1 MIYSRGWNTEEDS
14 MRLRE
19 SLLLGLVLL
28 VPCAPRA
35 QAQNLVLNPEFNLN
49 SGSSAPDWTISG
61 LHAFYE
67 GAGSADSVFS
77 TINPAAPA
85 SFFAALAEGGTN
97 TLSQNVGGLIVGD
110 TYNVSFSLASS
121 VSDGSLTASLDGQ
134 TLNTIPGGPTGTQAA
149 APGPGYAWSTY
160 TSTITY
166 SGATNLLSFTGPDDD
181 VSTTGFYITN
191 VQVINASPP
200 PPTLLA
206 TLAGGAL
213 GGLRMLRARR
223 RKAA

>member
-1 MIYSRGWNTEEDS
+1 
-14 MRLRE
+14 MRLRD

-35 QAQNLVLNPEFNLN
+35 QAQNLVQNGEFTLN
-49 SGSSAPDWTISG
+49 SGSSANFWTISG

-67 GAGSADSVFS
+67 GGGSTDSVF
-77 TINPAAPA
+77 TVINPAPPA
-85 SFFAALAEGGTN
+85 SFFAALAEGGADSLT
-97 TLSQNVGGLIVGD
+97 QNVAGLAVGD
-110 TYNVSFSLASS
+110 GYKVSFSLASS
-121 VSDGSLTASLDGQ
+121 VTSGSLTASLDGQ
-134 TLNTIPGGPTGTQAA
+134 VLNVIPGGPTGTQAQ
-149 APGPGYAWSTY
+149 APGAGYAWSTY
-160 TSTITY
+160 SSTITY
-166 SGATNLLSFTGPDDD
+166 TGTTNLLSFSGIDGDGT
-181 VSTTGFYITN
+181 TTGFYITN
-191 VQVINASPP
+191 VSVVSTTPP